1 MHCVMP
7 NNPVKVNKKK
17 REEFL
22 TNLSSFMQSKGFIW
36 GPFPEIYGGVAGFY
50 SYGPMGKLLKEKVEN
65 IVRRTF
71 QNNGFWEVECPI
83 VLPDVVWKASGHLD
97 TFEDR
102 IINCSKCKS
111 VFRADKLIEEN
122 HDVSA
127 DAYSDQELIDF
138 ISKEKI
144 KCPLC
149 KGEFTYDIQT
159 QSLMMKTKVAGIE
172 SSLRPETATVTYIP
186 FKRYYEFFR
195 KRLPI
200 GIFQMGKVF
209 RNEISPRQ
217 NVLRGRE
224 FTQAEGQLFIDP
236 GEKNNWEKYEL
247 IKKEKIPLWDYKN
260 QKTGKKHV
268 AISVADAMKKKL
280 FQSKA
285 YSWCVWLAYKQFV
298 NMGIPEDKIRIR
310 QHHPDEKAFY
320 ADDAWDIEINLNSF
334 GWMEVCGVHDRTDYD
349 LIQHSKFSKQ
359 SLTAKNFNNEDI
371 TPHVLEIAFGID
383 RPVFALLDLF
393 YSKIAKEK
401 GKTMFK
407 LPYHL
412 APVDVAV
419 FPLMKKDGMPEKS
432 LEVKKELERDFV
444 VEYDQSGSIGK
455 RYLRAAE
462 SGTAYCV
469 TIDHDYLKN
478 NDVTIRDRDS
488 EKQKR
493 IKIDELNSKIR
504 SLISGKITFG
514 SL

>member
-1 MHCVMP
+1 MP

-17 REEFL
+17 REDFL
-22 TNLSSFMQSKGFIW
+22 TDLSSFMQSKGFIW

-50 SYGPMGKLLKEKVEN
+50 TYGPMGKLLKDKVET
-65 IVRRTF
+65 IVRRIF
-71 QNNGFWEVECPI
+71 QSNGFWEVECPI
-83 VLPDVVWKASGHLD
+83 VLPDIAWKASGHLD

-102 IINCSKCKS
+102 IIKCSKCNS
-111 VFRADKLIEEN
+111 IFRADKLIEEN

-127 DAYSDQELIDF
+127 DAYSDQDLLEF

-144 KCPLC
+144 KCPSC
-149 KGEFTYDIQT
+149 KGEFKYDIQK
-159 QSLMMKTKVAGIE
+159 QSLMMKTTVAGVE

-195 KRLPI
+195 RRLPI
-200 GIFQMGKVF
+200 GIFQIGKAF

-236 GEKNNWEKYEL
+236 SEKNKWEKYEL
-247 IKKEKIPLWDYKN
+247 IKKEKIPLWNYKN
-260 QKTGKKHV
+260 QKAEKKH
-268 AISVADAMKKKL
+268 ISMSVADAMKKKL

-285 YSWCVWLAYKQFV
+285 YAWCIWLAYKQFI

-334 GWMEVCGVHDRTDYD
+334 GWIEVCGVHDRTDYD
-349 LIQHSKFSKQ
+349 LVQHSKFSKQ
-359 SLTAKNFNNEDI
+359 NLTAKNFNNKDI

-393 YSKIAKEK
+393 YTKIEKEK

-419 FPLMKKDGMPEKS
+419 FPLMKKDGMPEKA
-432 LEVKKELERDFV
+432 LEVKKELEKDFV
-444 VEYDQSGSIGK
+444 VEYDHSGSIGK

-469 TIDHDYLKN
+469 TVDHDSLK
-478 NDVTIRDRDS
+478 DDTVTVRDRDS

-493 IKIDELNSKIR
+493 VEIKELNNKIR
-504 SLISGKITFG
+504 SLISGKISFG
-514 SL
+514 KL

>member
-1 MHCVMP
+1 MP
-7 NNPVKVNKKK
+7 NNPVKVDKKK

-22 TNLSSFMQSKGFIW
+22 TNLSSFMQSKSFIW

-50 SYGPMGKLLKEKVEN
+50 SYGPMGKLLKDKVEN

-71 QNNGFWEVECPI
+71 QSNGFWEVECPI

-138 ISKEKI
+138 ITKEKI
-144 KCPLC
+144 KCPSC
-149 KGEFTYDIQT
+149 KGEFVYDIQT

-195 KRLPI
+195 RKLPVGVFQI
-200 GIFQMGKVF
+200 GKAF

-217 NVLRGRE
+217 SVLRGRE

-236 GEKNNWEKYEL
+236 SKKNDWEKYDL
-247 IKKEKIPLWDYKN
+247 IKKEKLPIWDYKA
-260 QKTGKKHV
+260 QKGEKPHV
-268 AISVADAMKKKL
+268 SMSVADGIKKKL

-285 YSWCVWLAYKQFV
+285 YAWCVWLAYKQFI
-298 NMGIPEDKIRIR
+298 NMGIPEDRIRIR

-334 GWMEVCGVHDRTDYD
+334 GWTEVCGIHDRTDYD

-359 SLTAKNFNNEDI
+359 NLTAKDDKNKDI

-393 YSKIAKEK
+393 YSKMGKSE

-419 FPLMKKDGMPEKS
+419 FPLMKKEGMPEKAN
-432 LEVKKELERDFV
+432 EVKVQLESDFV
-444 VEYDQSGSIGK
+444 VEFDQSGSIGK

-462 SGTAYCV
+462 SGTAYCITV
-469 TIDHDYLKN
+469 DHDSLK
-478 NDVTIRDRDS
+478 DDTVTLRDRDS
-488 EKQKR
+488 EEQKR
-493 IKIDELNSKIR
+493 VKISELNNLIR
-504 SLISGKITFG
+504 ELLKGTVSFESI
-514 SL
+514 

>member
-1 MHCVMP
+1 MP

-17 REEFL
+17 REGFL
-22 TNLSSFMQSKGFIW
+22 TDLSSFMQSKGFIW

-50 SYGPMGKLLKEKVEN
+50 SYGPMGKLLKDKVEN

-71 QNNGFWEVECPI
+71 QSNGMWEVECPI

-127 DAYSDQELIDF
+127 DAYSDQELIEF
-138 ISKEKI
+138 ITTKKI
-144 KCPLC
+144 KCPSC
-149 KGEFTYDIQT
+149 KGEFKYDIQK
-159 QSLMMKTKVAGIE
+159 QSLMMKTKVAGID

-195 KRLPI
+195 KRLPLGVFQI
-200 GIFQMGKVF
+200 GKAF

-224 FTQAEGQLFIDP
+224 FTQAEGQFFVDP
-236 GEKNNWEKYEL
+236 GEKNNWEKYEE
-247 IKKEKIPLWDYKN
+247 IKKEKLPIWDYKH
-260 QKTGKKHV
+260 QKDEEEH
-268 AISVADAMKKKL
+268 ISMSVADGIKKKL
-280 FQSKA
+280 FRSKSYA
-285 YSWCVWLAYKQFV
+285 WCVWLAYKQFI
-298 NMGIPEDKIRIR
+298 NLGIPEEKIRIR

-334 GWMEVCGVHDRTDYD
+334 GWTEVCGIHDRTDYD

-359 SLTAKNFNNEDI
+359 NLTAKDTKNKDI

-393 YSKIAKEK
+393 YSKMEKDK

-412 APVDVAV
+412 APVDVAL
-419 FPLMKKDGMPEKS
+419 FPLMKKDGMPEKA
-432 LEVKKELERDFV
+432 LEIKKELENDFV
-444 VEYDQSGSIGK
+444 VEYDKSGSIGK

-469 TIDHDYLKN
+469 TVDHDSLKE
-478 NDVTIRDRDS
+478 DTVTLRDRDS
-488 EKQKR
+488 EEQKR
-493 IKIDELNSKIR
+493 IKISELNNTIR
-504 SLISGKITFG
+504 SLISGKISFDK
-514 SL
+514 L